1 MSGKQLLRTLKLTW
15 VARATSPCFPGWR
28 WFPLRAAG
36 FLTVAVLGATG
47 AVRGADATVKTNT
60 PTPPVQ
66 GQPAAGTTNQP
77 PSGRT
82 FVKNWTVDEL
92 VPVVNKGLK
101 SKRNFERGQKL
112 FSETS
117 CALCHHFGRDGGGVG
132 PDLTGVSGTF
142 SVRDLLENII
152 EPSKQISS
160 LYVTTVVSKKDGD
173 VVSGWVPEETDDTV
187 SVMED
192 MLSAGKLTV
201 INRKDIVDIK
211 PSTVSLM
218 PNGLI
223 DTLKEDEISDLVA
236 FLLSGGDS
244 SLKMFR

>member
-1 MSGKQLLRTLKLTW
+1 LIGEKASTSGVSTKRLLIIAAVAATW
-15 VARATSPCFPGWR
+15 
-28 WFPLRAAG
+28 
-36 FLTVAVLGATG
+36 AVC
-47 AVRGADATVKTNT
+47 GADATVKTNA
-60 PTPPVQ
+60 PARPVK
-66 GQPAAGTTNQP
+66 GQPAAGTTNQALA
-77 PSGRT
+77 GRS

-101 SKRNFERGQKL
+101 GKRSFERGQKL

-117 CALCHHFGRDGGGVG
+117 CSLCHHFGRDGGGVG

-160 LYVTTVVSKKDGD
+160 LYVTTVVVKKDGD
-173 VVSGWVPEETDDTV
+173 LVTGWVPEETDDTV

-192 MLSAGKLTV
+192 MLVAGKLTV
-201 INRKDIVDIK
+201 IKRKDIEDMK

-218 PNGLI
+218 PDGLLN
-223 DTLKEDEISDLVA
+223 TLKEDEISDLVA
-236 FLLSGGDS
+236 FLFSGGDS
-244 SLKMFR
+244 TLKMFQ